1 MKRVL
6 LTSFLAVAACATPA
20 LAEDFVATAEI
31 EGKVAD
37 ISGNPSKFQE
47 YRDLD
52 SGVTGRFLLD
62 WSDERGYFLNLS
74 GDKIGFNAE
83 DNEIQ
88 RDSEVLFNV
97 GLRDQFKYSLF
108 YKETPHN
115 LSLGARSGFT
125 GIGSSAL
132 VSTLAITDGVAA
144 IAQYYNKPTFNYTMD
159 RRDYGA
165 EAEFSFNSPFFVS
178 ARFEHNETNGLLPMG
193 AMLNS
198 AAKELPAPIDYSS
211 DNVYL
216 TAGYRSNGLIVT
228 LDGTISDFKNSNSS
242 FAYSYTDSAVSTQR
256 TYLAPDSMHYKVGGN
271 VMYRMPFW
279 SSTLMARA
287 SHSISENTVGLSDEV
302 LTTPASI
309 NSFKGKIT
317 YTTVSTAFTTN
328 PIKPLD
334 IKLYLNYLDKQN
346 KSSEPFQYYS
356 GAPTALQIAGYGTT
370 ETFDYSKLNGGFD
383 IGYKL
388 PAKTKL
394 AAGYEYLRIKR
405 VMYEPDPANPD
416 SWGVRNDA
424 PKTEDHIVYLQAKNE
439 LLDWMTAK
447 VRYQR
452 LFRSSDF
459 RGDLFAGLTDNR
471 LIKAFWRPA
480 DTADKTQDMV
490 KVGFDFEPTSNLS
503 VGVEYS
509 LKHNDYTD
517 SILGMQRDTRNEFY
531 ADVNYRIAM
540 VKLQPYAELEVVNNN
555 SKHRRYQTAG
565 AATPYSAVNDVNNY
579 NWTSDRKDVNYALGL
594 KSDVDIIKDKLTFAA
609 GYRFEKADGEQDF
622 TTSFPIAALTNNTY
636 VDNYTKN
643 SLTANL
649 KYNVTKNLHVGLGYL
664 FESLR
669 YTDNHYEGYDYM
681 LATTG
686 STQLTGAYANPDFDA
701 HVAFMTVG
709 YKF

>member
-20 LAEDFVATAEI
+20 LAEELVATVEV

-37 ISGNPSKFQE
+37 VSGNQSKFIE
-47 YRDLD
+47 YRDIG
-52 SGVTGRFLLD
+52 SGVTGNFLLD
-62 WSDERGYFLNLS
+62 WMDERGYFLNLS
-74 GDKIGFNAE
+74 GSKIGFNAE
-83 DNEIQ
+83 EEEIQ

-115 LSLGARSGFT
+115 LSLGARSAFT
-125 GIGSSAL
+125 NVGSTAL
-132 VSTLAITDGVAA
+132 QSTLPSFANDQASIPAA
-144 IAQYYNKPTFNYTMD
+144 SLAEYYNKPTFDYTMD

-165 EAEFSFNSPFFVS
+165 EMELSFGTPFFLK
-178 ARFEHNETNGLLPMG
+178 ARFEHNETNGLLPVGTMFTVSSVSG
-193 AMLNS
+193 S
-198 AAKELPAPIDYSS
+198 KELPAPIDYSS

-216 TAGYRSNGLIVT
+216 TAGYRSSNLIAT

-242 FAYSYTDSAVSTQR
+242 FSYHYSNTTLAANPTQR

-287 SHSISENTVGLSDEV
+287 SHSISENTISTREETGVNLD
-302 LTTPASI
+302 
-309 NSFKGKIT
+309 NSGSFDGKIT
-317 YTTVSTAFTTN
+317 YTTVSAAITSSPTKA
-328 PIKPLD
+328 LD
-334 IKLYLNYLDKQN
+334 TKIYLNYLDKN
-346 KSSEPFQYYS
+346 NESSDPFRYH
-356 GAPTALQIAGYGTT
+356 TAVYNSALGLT
-370 ETFDYSKLNGGFD
+370 EKFDYSKLNGGFD

-394 AAGYEYLRIKR
+394 SAGYEYLRIKR
-405 VMYEPDPANPD
+405 VMHAPDLTNSS

-447 VRYQR
+447 VRYER

-490 KVGFDFEPTSNLS
+490 KVGLDFEPTSNLS

-509 LKHNDYTD
+509 LKYNDYTD

-531 ADVNYRIAM
+531 ADANYQIAM
-540 VKLQPYAELEVVNNN
+540 VKLQPYVELEVVNNN

-565 AATPYSAVNDVNNY
+565 AATPFSSTNNSTNY
-579 NWTSDRKDVNYALGL
+579 NWSSDRKDVNYALGINT
-594 KSDVDIIKDKLTFAA
+594 DVDIIKDKLTFAA
-609 GYRFEKADGEQDF
+609 GYRFERASGEQDF
-622 TTSFPIAALTNNTY
+622 TTSVTINTLFNNKY

-643 SLTANL
+643 SLSTNL

-669 YTDNHYEGYDYM
+669 YTDEIGRASCRVRLSKD
-681 LATTG
+681 L
-686 STQLTGAYANPDFDA
+686 
-701 HVAFMTVG
+701 
-709 YKF
+709 